1 MGISQTVWRVNKVRK
16 WIIGLLS
23 AGLLVGGASLP
34 ALAQDSGRANTAEDF
49 KSAERSDGVFGTD
62 MNIWD
67 LVRQAGTLSG
77 AGVVDD
83 GFHRSQSR
91 QINRQAE
98 SLRERQRAILEQQA
112 AEAAGSNTPTVTE

>member
-1 MGISQTVWRVNKVRK
+1 MSK
-16 WIIGLLS
+16 WVIGLLS
-23 AGLLVGGASLP
+23 AGLLIGSASLS

-49 KSAERSDGVFGTD
+49 KSAERSDGLFGTD

-67 LVRQAGTLSG
+67 LVRQSGTLSG

-91 QINRQAE
+91 QISRQAE

-112 AEAAGSNTPTVTE
+112 AEAAGNTTPTVTE